1 MKGADKRLRSAPA
14 PRQAPGVDNS
24 PRVEKR
30 ELIDS
35 HLPLVRA
42 VARRYAGRGEE
53 LDDLVQ
59 AGSVALV
66 RASDRYDPDR
76 GVTFAAFATPAI
88 EGEIRR
94 HLSERTRSLKLPR
107 DIEQMSNSARR
118 SQGELAVALG
128 RFPTTE
134 ELAAEMGA
142 ELPEVERALAAARA
156 SDPVAVAPGD
166 DAIDEPGA
174 AEPLAGSDDRLLI
187 ADGLRALD
195 QRERRIVF
203 LRFHADMTERQIGRA
218 LGISQAHVSRLL
230 DGALTKLRAQLGKSA
245 VDITPDTVISPESNR
260 RSPTKR
266 SKSRRRGSKASMG
279 PRTDSRIGAV
289 GSEQDGQTTRP
300 SKAKAA
306 SGYSGRFLVRMPS
319 ELHQQLAHAAERED
333 VSLNRFVTEA
343 LSTIVAASASEPLAA
358 AHQEARPEAAEPQAA
373 DRPAVDPAA
382 IDPQAP
388 DPQAPDLSRPVPHAS
403 GAQDNDHELVSDPL
417 LEPTQEVAPGRGSR
431 YPSAAGLRVALATN
445 LVVVVLAGLVAV
457 ILLVL
462 ALQRGI

>member
-1 MKGADKRLRSAPA
+1 VNGAHQRLRSAA
-14 PRQAPGVDNS
+14 ASGRAPGDDDS
-24 PRVEKR
+24 PHGERR

-76 GVTFAAFATPAI
+76 GVTFTTFATPAI

-94 HLSERTRSLKLPR
+94 HLRERTRSLKLPR
-107 DIEQMSNSARR
+107 DMQQMSSSARR

-166 DAIDEPGA
+166 DAIESPDS

-187 ADGLRALD
+187 ADGLRVLD

-230 DGALTKLRAQLGKSA
+230 DGALAKLRAQLGNGA
-245 VDITPDTVISPESNR
+245 ADITSKAVISPDSHR

-266 SKSRRRGSKASMG
+266 SKSRRRGSKAPVG
-279 PRTDSRIGAV
+279 LGTDSRIGGV
-289 GSEQDGQTTRP
+289 GTEQDGQRTRP

-319 ELHQQLAHAAERED
+319 ELHQQLARAAERED
-333 VSLNRFVTEA
+333 VSLNRFVTEKLA
-343 LSTIVAASASEPLAA
+343 TIVAASKSEPLAS
-358 AHQEARPEAAEPQAA
+358 EPQAA
-373 DRPAVDPAA
+373 DPRAADPRAA
-382 IDPQAP
+382 DPQAA
-388 DPQAPDLSRPVPHAS
+388 DPQAADPPASLPHAA
-403 GAQDNDHELVSDPL
+403 GPQDSDRELVPEPL
-417 LEPTQEVAPGRGSR
+417 LEPTEEVAPERGSR